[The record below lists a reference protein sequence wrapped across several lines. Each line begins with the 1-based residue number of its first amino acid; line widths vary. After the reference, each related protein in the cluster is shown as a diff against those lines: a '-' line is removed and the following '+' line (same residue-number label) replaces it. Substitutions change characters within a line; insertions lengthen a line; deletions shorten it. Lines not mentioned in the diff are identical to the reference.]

1 MQWTEVPLSFEYP
14 VLIGREILEVKAYVY
29 TVIPEVNPEVNTFVY
44 TNPYKMNC
52 NYVFYTFTLY

>member
-1 MQWTEVPLSFEYP
+1 MPLYFEYP
-14 VLIGREILEVKAYVY
+14 VSIGREILEVKAYVY